1 MQDHSQKWSLNI
13 SEPLSC
19 YLHSSNS
26 LDSVQAGQGMLSK
39 LNYAGMPLSSS
50 AVSTAL
56 LRSERFFFWVFFH
69 ISGSVKNRQTIA
81 NIGVSDDQ
89 TQVSIS
95 KFLSLFAQLFLTHSL
110 VLPLQASSQ
119 LPASLCKSFI
129 SECFWNLVKPS
140 HFSILPTHWN
150 ILVL

>member
-56 LRSERFFFWVFFH
+56 LRSERFFFRFF
-69 ISGSVKNRQTIA
+69 
-81 NIGVSDDQ
+81 
-89 TQVSIS
+89 
-95 KFLSLFAQLFLTHSL
+95 
-110 VLPLQASSQ
+110 
-119 LPASLCKSFI
+119 FI
-129 SECFWNLVKPS
+129 SVVQLRTDRP
-140 HFSILPTHWN
+140 LPT
-150 ILVL
+150 LVFLMTRPRCPFLNSCLCSHSFFSHIVQFYLSRPRLSFLPVCVSLSFLNVSGTW